1 MAKAFTRRGRG
12 SPSAKARPASPSGRS
27 SEYVVFG
34 EKDFRFVR
42 SKDSQTLY
50 ITGLKWPAGGGHV
63 LVTKLGTGSFDLK
76 TLKKMSLLGHGR
88 VKYEQ
93 RNDGLNIDLPAKNP
107 NVADYPYVLKLTF
120 DGKIPALDGKQTDAG
135 AK

>member
-1 MAKAFTRRGRG
+1 M
-12 SPSAKARPASPSGRS
+12 
-27 SEYVVFG
+27 
-34 EKDFRFVR
+34 R

-50 ITGLKWPAGGGHV
+50 ITGLKWPAGGRQA

-93 RNDGLNIDLPAKNP
+93 RNDGLSIGLPAKNP
-107 NVADYPYVLKLTF
+107 NVADYPYVLKLEF
-120 DGKIPALDGKQTDAG
+120 DGKNPSLQDNQTK
-135 AK
+135 AKTK